1 MVPVQT
7 VLTLQFIN
15 ECIKKYLTLDTMLY
29 NLLTFM
35 LSTIRYGMMRHYII
49 HILLHNEVKVEVSLS
64 FTVS

>member
-35 LSTIRYGMMRHYII
+35 LLTIRYGMMRHYII

-64 FTVS
+64 VTVN